1 MANGDY
7 PAAAIYA
14 ADPANY
20 TAANR
25 PYSDLINKIII
36 HVTQGA
42 WAGALNWFT
51 RPIAQAS
58 AHYVVRSSDGFV
70 GQSVREKDIAWHSGN
85 WLYNQTS
92 IGIEHEG
99 YFDNPNWFTDTM
111 FRSSAQL
118 AAYLA
123 NKYQIPI
130 DRQHIIGHNEVPD
143 PNNPGGLGGAGH
155 HVNCPGYYWYWDL
168 YMSYVLQYAASR
180 N

>member
-7 PAAAIYA
+7 PTAAFYG

-99 YFDNPNWFTDTM
+99 YFGQTIRTLQEYKEELKEEMSTATEDKPQEK
-111 FRSSAQL
+111 RSV
-118 AAYLA
+118 
-123 NKYQIPI
+123 KE
-130 DRQHIIGHNEVPD
+130 G
-143 PNNPGGLGGAGH
+143 
-155 HVNCPGYYWYWDL
+155 
-168 YMSYVLQYAASR
+168 
-180 N
+180 